1 MEETAGWGHS
11 AVISGKINPH
21 REIGFKHLTPE
32 HDKHLSIHSQ
42 SYQHGLLPVLRSISA
57 INHCNHC
64 IWLFPQ
70 DCPESP
76 THVDHPAEVHFSN
89 ILHHPTP
96 VLSAGAHSRL
106 SVATPISFSPFRS
119 FTPTSAIKAHVQSPA
134 PIRLLSPALNQ
145 ISLNRTMSPA
155 IGRWPVF
162 LIACQMFVHLK
173 GISTFYLFWFNGPLN
188 TWTKTFLSM
197 FAC

>member
-1 MEETAGWGHS
+1 M
-11 AVISGKINPH
+11 
-21 REIGFKHLTPE
+21 
-32 HDKHLSIHSQ
+32 DLSINSQ
-42 SYQHGLLPVLRSISA
+42 HYKHGLLPFSGSICGT
-57 INHCNHC
+57 NHCNPC

-76 THVDHPAEVHFSN
+76 THVDHPAELHFSN

-96 VLSAGAHSRL
+96 VLTAGAHSRL
-106 SVATPISFSPFRS
+106 SVATPTPFSPFRS

-155 IGRWPVF
+155 TGRWQVF
-162 LIACQMFVHLK
+162 IITCQMHVHLK
-173 GISTFYLFWFNGPLN
+173 GMSTFHLFWLDCPSNNL
-188 TWTKTFLSM
+188 TKTLVSMSACEQNLAVILMKLLTKYTVGFKYFLK
-197 FAC
+197 FLP

>member
-1 MEETAGWGHS
+1 M
-11 AVISGKINPH
+11 
-21 REIGFKHLTPE
+21 
-32 HDKHLSIHSQ
+32 DLSINSQ
-42 SYQHGLLPVLRSISA
+42 HYKHGLLPSSGSICGT
-57 INHCNHC
+57 NHCNPC

-76 THVDHPAEVHFSN
+76 THVDHPAELHFSN

-96 VLSAGAHSRL
+96 VLTAGAHSRL
-106 SVATPISFSPFRS
+106 SVATPTPFSPFRS

-155 IGRWPVF
+155 TGRWRVHYYMSD
-162 LIACQMFVHLK
+162 ACTLERNVY
-173 GISTFYLFWFNGPLN
+173 ISFILTWLSFKQLNQNFAVNVCLWAELSCYFNEV
-188 TWTKTFLSM
+188 TD
-197 FAC
+197 